1 MTWNDREVLGGVG
14 TGQFILLLTG
24 SVHLLGSA
32 VLFGVIGGPVGVLAS
47 PLLSL
52 FGWFFVPVE
61 LLGVTVQYH
70 LCDPRKGARS
80 FWLVLLLSVSIACAL
95 MALVGPK
102 EEGSVLR
109 WTGAYVVATG
119 AAVTWSMFVIRA
131 VKPVLLSAED
141 E

>member
-1 MTWNDREVLGGVG
+1 MTLNDRELLGGLG
-14 TGQFILLLTG
+14 TGHFILLLTG

-32 VLFGVIGGPVGVLAS
+32 VLFGMLGGPLGVLAS

-70 LCDPRKGARS
+70 LYDPHKNSRS
-80 FWLVLLLSVSIACAL
+80 FWLMLFLSLSIACAL
-95 MALVGPK
+95 MALIGPK
-102 EEGSVLR
+102 EVGDALR
-109 WTGAYVVATG
+109 WTCAYIVATA
-119 AAVTWSMFVIRA
+119 AAVTWSMFAIRA